1 MCRTVGAMGLPVLFF
16 DREFPAEYAHLVDAR
31 ADVVG
36 PDDALLPTADAAV
49 VGATRPWNA
58 AAFALGLRLKV
69 VSRIGVGYDNVDV
82 DAAGAAGIVVC
93 NTPLAPT
100 VSTAEHTI
108 MLMLAAAKQL
118 PELQSRARAGQPGS
132 AVGTALELDGCTLGL
147 IGMGRIA
154 GRVAVAAQG
163 LGMTVVAHDPYVATA
178 PIPGV
183 QMVAMAE
190 LLAMSDVV
198 SLHAPAMAAT
208 RHMINADLLAAM
220 KPGARLVNCARGG
233 LVDQSALLAALES
246 GHLAGAG
253 LDVTEPEPLPVGH
266 PLLEHPNVIV
276 TPHVASATV
285 AGRERLYS
293 QAIDNA
299 LAVLAGE
306 PASIVTS
313 DLLTYQPVKGLL

>member
-1 MCRTVGAMGLPVLFF
+1 MGMPVLFF
-16 DREFPAEYAHLVDAR
+16 DREFPSEYAHLVAGR
-31 ADVVG
+31 ATVVG
-36 PDDALLPTADAAV
+36 PDDSLLPIADAAV

-58 AAFALGLRLKV
+58 AAFAIGTHLKV

-82 DAAGAAGIVVC
+82 AEANAAGIVVC

-108 MLMLAAAKQL
+108 MLMLAVAKQL
-118 PELQSRARAGQPGS
+118 PDLQSRARAGLAGS
-132 AVGTALELDGCTLGL
+132 AVGTALELDGCTIGL

-163 LGMTVVAHDPYVATA
+163 LGMNVIAHDPYVATA

-183 QMVAMAE
+183 RMVPMAE
-190 LLAMSDVV
+190 LLADSDVV
-198 SLHAPAMAAT
+198 SLHAPAMAET
-208 RHMINADLLAAM
+208 RHLINAEVLAAM

-233 LVDQSALLAALES
+233 LVDQDALLAALDS

-253 LDVTEPEPLPVGH
+253 LDVTEPEPLPLGH
-266 PLLEHPNVIV
+266 RLLEHPNVIV

-306 PASIVTS
+306 PASIVT
-313 DLLTYQPVKGLL
+313 P